1 MRKKL
6 KEPTKCITFRVP
18 KSKEKVLKTLIS
30 SIVKEWHK
38 QNKADERTEPKEIKE
53 IEDKPNFY
61 GELFPE

>member
-18 KSKEKVLKTLIS
+18 KSKEKILRTLIS

-38 QNKADERTEPKEIKE
+38 QNKYEEKTEQKDIEE
-53 IEDKPNFY
+53 IEVKPKFY